1 MSGDVPVAPGG
12 WQTSPPRVR
21 PHPVL
26 DRSRRLVF
34 AHRGGAA
41 LRPENTLAAFD
52 HAVHLGVDG
61 LELDVQ
67 MSRDGELVV
76 IHDFA
81 VDRTTD
87 GTGSVAELTWT
98 ELAQLDAGHRF
109 SDEDGRWPYRGA
121 GLRLVR
127 LDDVLERYRDTPLI
141 VELKGASTDLAKAA
155 VEKVRRAGALDRV
168 CFGGFHD
175 VTLRAARE
183 CGGDV
188 VTSGAREDIRRAL
201 WASLVGMAPPRS
213 GYQAFQVPERHGDRP
228 VVTPRFLRAAIRGG
242 IPVQVWTVN
251 DSASMYRL
259 LEWGAQGIIT
269 DRPDVAVPLV
279 KYFNEHIVD
288 TFS

>member
-1 MSGDVPVAPGG
+1 MSGDAPAAPGE
-12 WQTSPPRVR
+12 WQASRPRLR

-26 DRSRRLVF
+26 DRSKRLVF

-41 LRPENTLAAFD
+41 LRPENTLPAFD
-52 HAVHLGVDG
+52 HALQLGVDG

-67 MSRDGELVV
+67 LSKDGELVV
-76 IHDFA
+76 IHDSA

-87 GTGSVAELTWT
+87 GTGSVASLTWSELT
-98 ELAQLDAGHRF
+98 ALDAGYRF
-109 SDEDGRWPYRGA
+109 SDEEGGWPYRGT
-121 GLRLVR
+121 GLRLPR
-127 LDDVLERYRDTPLI
+127 LDEILERYPDTPLI
-141 VELKGASTDLAKAA
+141 VELKGASAALAKAA
-155 VEKVRRAGALDRV
+155 VDQVRQARALDRV

-228 VVTPRFLRAAIRGG
+228 VVTPRFLRSAIRGG

-251 DSASMYRL
+251 DAASMYRL

-279 KYFNEHIVD
+279 KHFNEHIVD